1 LAITFTFE
9 LFIPKI
15 GTFSSRAFFG
25 QIAKALR
32 PVRATID
39 STGRKLQKKAPILL
53 NSLDVEQKAPLAS
66 GHS

>member
-1 LAITFTFE
+1 LV
-9 LFIPKI
+9 LFQ
-15 GTFSSRAFFG
+15 SRAFFG